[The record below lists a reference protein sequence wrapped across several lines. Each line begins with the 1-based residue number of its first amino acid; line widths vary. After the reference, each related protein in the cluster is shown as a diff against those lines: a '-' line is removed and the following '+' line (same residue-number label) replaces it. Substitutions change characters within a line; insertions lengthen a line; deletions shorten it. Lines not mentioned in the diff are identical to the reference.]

1 MADCLRE
8 VVPRYYGRRT
18 VDDKGG
24 KSCFC
29 SKFVES
35 LFAADYLEL
44 QCCLSSFSEPC
55 IMDVK
60 MGTRTYL
67 ETEVSWKG
75 TISSYSHD
83 FRLVSRSPARI
94 CS

>member
-1 MADCLRE
+1 MTKVANHVSE
-8 VVPRYYGRRT
+8 VV
-18 VDDKGG
+18 VL
-24 KSCFC
+24 
-29 SKFVES
+29 ES

-67 ETEVSWKG
+67 ETEVGLKG
-75 TISSYSHD
+75 NY
-83 FRLVSRSPARI
+83 FK
-94 CS
+94 